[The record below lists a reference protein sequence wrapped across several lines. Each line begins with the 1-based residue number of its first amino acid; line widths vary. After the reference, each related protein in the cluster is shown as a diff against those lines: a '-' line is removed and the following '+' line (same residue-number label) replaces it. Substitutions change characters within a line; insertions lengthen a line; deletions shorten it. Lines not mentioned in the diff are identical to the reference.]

1 VVNLAEN
8 VWGVHK
14 VMKKA
19 VPVALFLL
27 AVAVVGA
34 VSLMHAVAMSNG
46 APQLNCLQCHQDAKN
61 NPAEFV
67 VEGLPEKV
75 EPGKEYTI
83 TVKITKGPESKGAAY
98 GGFAVGVSAGQL
110 IVTDKDN
117 TFIATTPT
125 GEKLLTH
132 TKAGSMKREWTFAW
146 KAPETC
152 NGPIV
157 FKIAVIAANGDGSP
171 FGDGYAFKEAKV
183 ECGGAAKP
191 TTTTAT
197 VVETV
202 TKTTV
207 TETTTYTTTQ
217 KSNPGLALGVAV
229 LIFLVVVGGYLL
241 LARK

>member
-1 VVNLAEN
+1 
-8 VWGVHK
+8 
-14 VMKKA
+14 MKKA
-19 VPVALFLL
+19 LPVALFLL
-27 AVAVVGA
+27 AVAAVGVA
-34 VSLMHAVAMSNG
+34 SLMHAVAMSNG

-67 VEGLPEKV
+67 VEGLPDKV
-75 EPGKEYTI
+75 EPGKEYKITI
-83 TVKITKGPESKGAAY
+83 KITKGPESKGAAY
-98 GGFAVGVSAGQL
+98 GGFAVSVSAGEL
-110 IVTDKDN
+110 VVIDKDN

-146 KAPETC
+146 KAPQNC
-152 NGPIV
+152 DGPIT
-157 FKIAVIAANGDGSP
+157 FKISVIAANGDGSP
-171 FGDGYAFKEAKV
+171 FGDGYAIKEITV
-183 ECGGAAKP
+183 ECAGAAKP
-191 TTTTAT
+191 TTTTTT

-207 TETTTYTTTQ
+207 TESTSYTTIQ
-217 KSNPGLALGVAV
+217 RSNPGLALGVAV